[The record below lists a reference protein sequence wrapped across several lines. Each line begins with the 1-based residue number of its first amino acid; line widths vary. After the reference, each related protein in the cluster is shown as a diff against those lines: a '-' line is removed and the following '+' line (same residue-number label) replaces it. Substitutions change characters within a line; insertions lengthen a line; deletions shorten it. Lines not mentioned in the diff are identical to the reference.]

1 MTHSQSLPQSGG
13 TYSPSF
19 DALTR
24 ELHDA
29 IAKGVDQGDEGQ
41 RRALAA
47 APPPPASP
55 RPVDPKAGG
64 RGELWGPATLRAD
77 TPNRT
82 LTSPLQLLA
91 EVAAHTH
98 KLHEQ
103 MAQLVTAITGEIA
116 PAPRLGHHP
125 YESLGLLP
133 AITNLAHDI
142 EATNLLTSKLVQHVL
157 GKVRP

>member
-29 IAKGVDQGDEGQ
+29 IAKGVEHDGEGEQ

-47 APPPPASP
+47 APPPPSP

-64 RGELWGPATLRAD
+64 RGELWGPSNPR
-77 TPNRT
+77 